1 MDQADDPTRHLSPDE
16 LLFVNSAECP
26 FAQRV
31 LIGLKEK
38 GLRYKQVEINLR
50 GPDGKPS
57 LPICVKS
64 RGPYYNWELF
74 PLLRICPACFRSV
87 RTRQ

>member
-1 MDQADDPTRHLSPDE
+1 MEQAHDPTQHLTSDE

-31 LIGLKEK
+31 LIALNEK

-50 GPDGKPS
+50 GPDGKQS
-57 LPICVKS
+57 LPGK
-64 RGPYYNWELF
+64 RL
-74 PLLRICPACFRSV
+74 
-87 RTRQ
+87 